1 MLLFIGNH
9 KLLSGLIWLLIVCGV
24 GLQIIMGIRLQRL
37 SDEMER
43 MSTTKHPFLNKC
55 KLCPEGT
62 SPRTHVDHM
71 MENYRICGCTPAT
84 LKALSGQATMLSVVL
99 AGVGVCVGI
108 ARGET
113 IGSLLPYYV
122 FSMIGLYAYFAI
134 SGAVDL
140 KGRLEKIQEK
150 LYLYIS
156 QRVQEQDKLTLREET
171 TEKQEPATREEASGK
186 EEGQEHDCTL
196 ELVELLDELLV

>member
-1 MLLFIGNH
+1 MLLFILTH

-37 SDEMER
+37 LDEMDK
-43 MSTTKHPFLNKC
+43 MSTTKDPFLNKC
-55 KLCPEGT
+55 RLCPEGT

-71 MENYRICGCTPAT
+71 MENYHICGCTPAT
-84 LKALSGQATMLSVVL
+84 LKALSGQAIMLSVVL
-99 AGVGVCVGI
+99 SGVGVCVGI

-122 FSMIGLYAYFAI
+122 FCMIGLYAFFAI
-134 SGAVDL
+134 SGAVNL
-140 KGRLEKIQEK
+140 RGRLEKIREK
-150 LYLYIS
+150 LYHYVS
-156 QRVQEQDKLTLREET
+156 QRVQDQDKPKLQTENTAKGEATAKKET
-171 TEKQEPATREEASGK
+171 IVK
-186 EEGQEHDCTL
+186 EEMQEHDCTL